1 MMCGRHMAEWPNGEL
16 SQCITTRGDLCLS
29 DGLTWAGQA
38 SRTIVSCSLL
48 WGWADPESQWR
59 RWIANICWGVQVK
72 VSCNTHTLPS
82 QFIIHCSQQLCAS
95 KHYWSQKQNA
105 SVKQMHMQCHDATQT
120 PATRQCTEC
129 MRHSSRET
137 ERWRTQR
144 HGTAWF
150 VN

>member
-1 MMCGRHMAEWPNGEL
+1 MDYNQGGSLSLRRAHMGR
-16 SQCITTRGDLCLS
+16 
-29 DGLTWAGQA
+29 AGQQNYCILQPPLGL
-38 SRTIVSCSLL
+38 SRPRESVEEVNSKHLLRCSGKGQL
-48 WGWADPESQWR
+48 QH
-59 RWIANICWGVQVK
+59 
-72 VSCNTHTLPS
+72 THTLPS

-120 PATRQCTEC
+120 PATKQCTEC